1 MTATRSMVSRAS
13 AGWRAHHVSVLA
25 ILVLR
30 TVRFASEIGRSLR
43 HFLKA
48 RTARVLGMWSAN
60 QGLVVG
66 RHAGP
71 NDGGAGL
78 LELFMSARWMGV
90 AAGLVLDWPGLGGVA
105 VSPVSSPA
113 SWRSSANWFLSWVIS
128 CWESGSVV
136 RAGSQLWIC
145 SAICCAASF
154 VCWLFCP
161 VLSHPDVLWD
171 GRPCPGRCHGF
182 WAESTVQW

>member
-1 MTATRSMVSRAS
+1 MPIMTATRSMVSRAS

-66 RHAGP
+66 G
-71 NDGGAGL
+71 
-78 LELFMSARWMGV
+78 M
-90 AAGLVLDWPGLGGVA
+90 LVQMTVEQDCW
-105 VSPVSSPA
+105 
-113 SWRSSANWFLSWVIS
+113 S
-128 CWESGSVV
+128 CS
-136 RAGSQLWIC
+136 
-145 SAICCAASF
+145 
-154 VCWLFCP
+154 
-161 VLSHPDVLWD
+161 
-171 GRPCPGRCHGF
+171 
-182 WAESTVQW
+182 